1 MPTTEHA
8 ATLSSKGQVV
18 VPADI
23 RARLGLV
30 QGSVLRFV
38 VDGDT
43 VRLLPAAAGVQ
54 RLKGR
59 LAKPVKRVTLAD
71 MQFAIDGRRQRI
83 GSAR

>member
-1 MPTTEHA
+1 MTVEHA

-23 RARLGLV
+23 RQHLGLV
-30 QGSVLRFV
+30 KGSVLRFV
-38 VDGDT
+38 VEGDT

-59 LAKPVKRVTLAD
+59 LAKPAKAVSLAD
-71 MQFAIDGRRQRI
+71 MQWAIDRRRRAI
-83 GSAR
+83 AEGS